1 MARNPPTTRK
11 DECVAAIRKQLL
23 SAEGALNMA
32 ALYAQFPDVP
42 QPTLWRWAKL
52 EKDKQPTQ
60 RQLTQAAQAIEERVA
75 AGAAG
80 DLLPAVPSPAVI
92 ARDGGKAL
100 RKLDFG
106 AEIPKLYT
114 DAEMLRAF
122 AISVREGEDGEQVEK
137 IKNPVAFEKSIK
149 ARASLI
155 ETSLKV
161 LQEVWDMRA
170 MQAFN
175 EMIVEE
181 IGRESPECQRRIL
194 QRLALLNQ
202 RHGISMSGFRV

>member
-1 MARNPPTTRK
+1 MARHPPPPRK
-11 DECVAAIRKQLL
+11 EECQALIRKHVLERPGERVDRAAIC
-23 SAEGALNMA
+23 A
-32 ALYAQFPDVP
+32 AFPEIEKS
-42 QPTLWRWAKL
+42 TIWGWCRRL
-52 EKDKQPTQ
+52 EAGEPTQ
-60 RQLTQAAQAIEERVA
+60 RELTQAAQAIQERVES
-75 AGAAG
+75 GVV
-80 DLLPAVPSPAVI
+80 DHLPAVPSPNAI
-92 ARDGGKAL
+92 ARDGGAAI
-100 RKLDFG
+100 RKLDFA
-106 AEIPKLYT
+106 AEIPRLYA

-122 AISVREGEDGEQVEK
+122 SIKELDGEDGEKIEK

-202 RHGISMSGFRV
+202 RHGVSMAGMRV